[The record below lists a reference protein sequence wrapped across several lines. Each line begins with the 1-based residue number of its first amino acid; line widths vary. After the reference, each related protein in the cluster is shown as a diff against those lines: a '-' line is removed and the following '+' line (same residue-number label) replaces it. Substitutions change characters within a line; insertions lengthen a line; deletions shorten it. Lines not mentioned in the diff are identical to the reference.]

1 MRRIAVYCGSAAGL
15 DPVWAAAADA
25 FGRLLAAR
33 GLELVFGGG
42 HVGLMGRV
50 ADAVLAAGGR
60 AIGVM
65 PDHLAERE
73 IAHRGLS
80 EFHLVADLQARKRTM
95 LELADACIALPGG
108 IGTLDEWF
116 DALTQG
122 CLGLHARPCGLLNIA
137 GYYDPLLAFL
147 DHATAIGFVR
157 AHHRAALLA
166 DSDAARLLDAC
177 AAWRAPAAKW
187 TLDE

>member
-15 DPVWAAAADA
+15 EPVWAQAADA

-42 HVGLMGRV
+42 RVGLMGRV

-80 EFHLVADLQARKRTM
+80 EFHLVADLSARKHTM
-95 LELADACIALPGG
+95 LALADACVALPGG

-116 DALTQG
+116 DALTRG
-122 CLGLHARPCGLLNIA
+122 CLGLHDKPCALLNVA
-137 GYYDPLLAFL
+137 GYYDPLLDFL
-147 DHATAIGFVR
+147 DRATATGFVR
-157 AHHRAALLA
+157 AHHRSALLA
-166 DSDAARLLDAC
+166 DGDAARLLDAC
-177 AAWRAPAAKW
+177 AAWQAPAAKW
-187 TLDE
+187 TTDA